1 MNELFRSG
9 KATNRLG
16 EVGIIVHGFDAM
28 EDPDD
33 PWKPCPADAL
43 GCATLRDRL
52 SCSII
57 NAGMADADRRYGM
70 PLFASPSGGL
80 IMRGEA
86 NKLLCAYSG
95 DGGTRGVVC
104 HGEAQCVPGCV
115 QPGGE
120 WCDALRGAGDGWC
133 DGRPFAPKHLSTVL
147 NRFMLNPGAYNEMVF
162 DASTW
167 GRNLPHSVLAIFYPD
182 NAGDDGQFIARDAH
196 RRMLEEYKLT
206 ADELPLV
213 VLRLNDWDR
222 PFEVAPVATAYGD
235 TYDDRW

>member
-1 MNELFRSG
+1 
-9 KATNRLG
+9 
-16 EVGIIVHGFDAM
+16 
-28 EDPDD
+28 
-33 PWKPCPADAL
+33 
-43 GCATLRDRL
+43 
-52 SCSII
+52 
-57 NAGMADADRRYGM
+57 M

-120 WCDALRGAGDGWC
+120 WCDALRGTGDGWC
-133 DGRPFAPKHLSTVL
+133 DGRPFAPKLLSTVL

-196 RRMLEEYKLT
+196 RRMLQEYKLT

-235 TYDDRW
+235 TYDDR